1 MGSKK
6 KVNVNIVV
14 RNVIILIVAVAI
26 LLFIILVP
34 NSGEFSPNVNKSRY
48 RSDKNAEQLKLVYE
62 EEGNKEKFLS
72 DVKTIQNAVSM
83 AILNDN
89 VVDAA
94 TMESK
99 VNELNKELKQN
110 KWKTLN
116 IEVPTFWVGTWSVDN
131 SGSVKFTFLNK
142 DSIPSWVEDSDV
154 KNHIVV

>member
-72 DVKTIQNAVSM
+72 DVQLIQNAVSM

-142 DSIPSWVEDSDV
+142 DSVPSWVEDSDV

>member
-62 EEGNKEKFLS
+62 EEGNKEKFLN
-72 DVKTIQNAVSM
+72 DVQLIQNAVSM

-116 IEVPTFWVGTWSVDN
+116 IEVPTFWVGTWSVDS

-142 DSIPSWVEDSDV
+142 DSMPSWVEDADV

>member
-62 EEGNKEKFLS
+62 EEGNKEKFLN
-72 DVKTIQNAVSM
+72 DVQTIQNAVSM

-99 VNELNKELKQN
+99 VNELNKGLKQN

-116 IEVPTFWVGTWSVDN
+116 IEVPTFWVGTWSVDS

-142 DSIPSWVEDSDV
+142 DSMPSWVEDSDV